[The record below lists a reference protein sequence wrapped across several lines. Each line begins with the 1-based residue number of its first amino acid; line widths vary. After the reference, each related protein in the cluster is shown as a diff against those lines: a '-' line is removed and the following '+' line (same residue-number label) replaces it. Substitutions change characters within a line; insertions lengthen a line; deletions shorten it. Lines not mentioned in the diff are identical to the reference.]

1 MCQGHKGRTQCVSPR
16 GSKHV
21 QVDRPPQQRK
31 AGDLGTVQVG
41 HASSSERSLRPI
53 TRRHSSLTVAV
64 KVSGC
69 TEDGEAPGWCA
80 GMSTRS
86 AAGRG

>member
-1 MCQGHKGRTQCVSPR
+1 MCQGHEGRTQCVSPR
-16 GSKHV
+16 GSKH
-21 QVDRPPQQRK
+21 
-31 AGDLGTVQVG
+31 VQVG